1 MPFVVEFLGSRS
13 TPRVIA
19 LALIAAG
26 AAGCTADTSRF
37 NESPYG
43 RNSGPG
49 EVTGSIAPGQPAPVG
64 RVTQNPLPPPAAQGH
79 PVATAAPA
87 NGVAGGSRGMG
98 SYTPAPGPSQAAAPE
113 ITGSVASP
121 VAAAAPRK
129 PQGQWSWDGGTAI
142 TVGQGETLESI
153 AHRHGV
159 PPAALREANGI
170 HGPTVIQPG
179 QRLVIPRYI
188 APLAAPGGAPATQ
201 IVSAAPP
208 IASAAPAVLR
218 GAPAPAP
225 LNGNVHI
232 VAPGETLIKI
242 ARTYN
247 KSLVEVAKANN
258 IPPHTKVN
266 IGDRIII
273 PGLRMTQKEAPKV
286 AEVKPAA
293 PAKPSAPGAKPA
305 TPAPAKQPV
314 ASAEAPS
321 ESAAVATQEPVG
333 PTGSLKAGAAD
344 APAGFRWPVHGRVIA
359 GFGPKTN
366 GQQNDG
372 INVAVPEGTPV
383 KAAEDGVVAYSGNEL
398 KGYGNLVLVRHANGY
413 VTAYAHA
420 KELMVKRG
428 DTIKRGQVIAKS
440 GQTGTV
446 DSPQLHFEIRK
457 GPSPVDPMPMLSGG

>member
-1 MPFVVEFLGSRS
+1 MRFVVELLGSRS
-13 TPRVIA
+13 RPRVLV
-19 LALIAAG
+19 LALIAVG
-26 AAGCTADTSRF
+26 AAGCSDTSRF
-37 NESPYG
+37 NDNPYG
-43 RNSGPG
+43 SR

-64 RVTQNPLPPPAAQGH
+64 RVTQNPLPPPNAQAH
-79 PVATAAPA
+79 PVATATAT

-98 SYTPAPGPSQAAAPE
+98 SYAPPAAAPSPPAPTPE

-121 VAAAAPRK
+121 VAAAAPRR
-129 PQGQWSWDGGTAI
+129 PQGEWSWDGGTAI
-142 TVGQGETLESI
+142 TIKPGETIDSI
-153 AHRHGV
+153 ARRHGV
-159 PPAALREANGI
+159 PPAALMHANGMT
-170 HGPTVIQPG
+170 GTATVQPG

-188 APLAAPGGAPATQ
+188 APLTTPNGAPATQ
-201 IVSAAPP
+201 IATAAP
-208 IASAAPAVLR
+208 
-218 GAPAPAP
+218 GAPALGPVATHAATAP

-247 KSLVEVAKANN
+247 KTLVEVAKANN

-273 PGLRMTQKEAPKV
+273 PGLRTAQKDAPKI
-286 AEVKPAA
+286 ADAKGAAAGKPAA
-293 PAKPSAPGAKPA
+293 PAVKPPTLGAP
-305 TPAPAKQPV
+305 KQPV
-314 ASAEAPS
+314 ASTDVSHS
-321 ESAAVATQEPVG
+321 ESAAVATPEASQ
-333 PTGSLKAGAAD
+333 PTGSVKAGVAD

-383 KAAEDGVVAYSGNEL
+383 KAAEDGVVAYAGNEL

-457 GPSPVDPMPMLSGG
+457 GPSPVDPMPMLQGG